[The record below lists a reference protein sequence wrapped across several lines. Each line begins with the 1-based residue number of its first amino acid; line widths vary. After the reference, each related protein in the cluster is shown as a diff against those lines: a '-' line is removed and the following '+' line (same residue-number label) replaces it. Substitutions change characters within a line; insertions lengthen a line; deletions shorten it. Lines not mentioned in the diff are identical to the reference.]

1 MKKKIPEE
9 TKSKLKHIKREIEEV
24 ADELSDA
31 GFAFSF
37 IATDESGDSTTK
49 LMYGDTVMLIGMMG
63 MGIKVI
69 SKATGLSTERILEM
83 MDTAFKLEALNKDK

>member
-1 MKKKIPEE
+1 MSKKIPEK
-9 TKSKLKHIKREIEEV
+9 TKAKLKHIKGEIEEV
-24 ADELSDA
+24 ASELGDA